1 MPCSF
6 REVVFEVLDYV
17 VFLTL
22 KGAHDPA
29 TTLSQR
35 DTEGTEREQG
45 TEREPGTKREP
56 GTERDQES
64 QAQRRAEIRA
74 EGHKVLDRE
83 EETDSL
89 AEA

>member
-1 MPCSF
+1 MRSLIMLFFSLSKEPTIQQLPF
-6 REVVFEVLDYV
+6 HRE
-17 VFLTL
+17 TR
-22 KGAHDPA
+22 KA
-29 TTLSQR
+29 QR
-35 DTEGTEREQG
+35 EPG

-74 EGHKVLDRE
+74 EGQKVLDRE

>member
-35 DTEGTEREQG
+35 DTEGTERE
-45 TEREPGTKREP
+45 PGTKREP

-74 EGHKVLDRE
+74 EGQKVLDRE